1 MNQMS
6 WKNLLRALA
15 PSVLLL
21 AASHGLH
28 AEEGCST
35 IHGRLHYYGGDGQ
48 LRIWHIG
55 THHDFTPDES
65 TWDMVREWLVEG
77 VKPSE
82 RTDYADPATAVDLF
96 GDFQICPT
104 EPFHKGAVQQAKVKA
119 VTHRRYAKNF

>member
-1 MNQMS
+1 MIWRDWLRMLA
-6 WKNLLRALA
+6 LL
-15 PSVLLL
+15 VLFLV
-21 AASHGLH
+21 ANIGLH

-55 THHDFTPDES
+55 THHEFTPDES
-65 TWDMVREWLVEG
+65 SWDMVIEWLRDG

-82 RTDYADPATAVDLF
+82 KEDYADSAIAVDLF
-96 GDFQICPT
+96 GDFYICPT
-104 EPFHKGAVQQAKVKA
+104 EPFRKGAVQHAKVIA